1 MRKVALFAVLAI
13 FLMSCS
19 ETKRVTYLQKVE
31 SLPVEVLQQKSLLA
45 DPRIVPGDLLSISVG
60 SDSPESV
67 SIFNKLS
74 SSGPP
79 VCTRERCRKRP
90 VCRLQSRRPAG
101 A

>member
-60 SDSPESV
+60 RIVRNPYRFLISY
-67 SIFNKLS
+67 LL
-74 SSGPP
+74 
-79 VCTRERCRKRP
+79 
-90 VCRLQSRRPAG
+90 LQVLPKMR
-101 A
+101 

>member
-45 DPRIVPGDLLSISVG
+45 DPRIVPGFLV
-60 SDSPESV
+60 
-67 SIFNKLS
+67 
-74 SSGPP
+74 
-79 VCTRERCRKRP
+79 
-90 VCRLQSRRPAG
+90 
-101 A
+101 

>member
-45 DPRIVPGDLLSISVG
+45 DPRIVPGD
-60 SDSPESV
+60 
-67 SIFNKLS
+67 
-74 SSGPP
+74 
-79 VCTRERCRKRP
+79 
-90 VCRLQSRRPAG
+90 
-101 A
+101 

>member
-60 SDSPESV
+60 SVVRNPYRFLISY
-67 SIFNKLS
+67 L
-74 SSGPP
+74 
-79 VCTRERCRKRP
+79 
-90 VCRLQSRRPAG
+90 LQVLPKMR
-101 A
+101 